1 MTIAER
7 TKPRRSNVR
16 ALNSVNHLET
26 KHMANNSAATPLHQA
41 TTQRLVDT
49 PEAAFIYNPAVD
61 PLSIDDVMS
70 CGLLRSLAVTR
81 LLLGDI
87 GANGEFT
94 HSAATVTNSLWMLE
108 GPTGAVAQRDDELPS
123 GGKSMNSL
131 VIANTGIRQDAEGR
145 YSLND
150 LHKSSG
156 GEARHRPS
164 RWVENQQTQE
174 LITEVESGAGIPAL
188 ISQARGVNQGTWVC
202 EELLFAYAAWVSAK
216 FHVYVLQTFR
226 AAVIQEKQAAGGE
239 FAQGAFKEFQATRLE
254 LITTVADMTEQSLRV
269 ADLLGFQ
276 GNQSRFY
283 ADKLVKRQI
292 GIGPMELLGVKAL
305 PGAAAELTYTPTQL
319 GERFNMSGKAF
330 NSLLSKHGF
339 QEKAPAGETPP
350 WRPTAKGT
358 QHSEYEDTG
367 REHNSGGPVRTLRW
381 KESILDELRNVATQL
396 VPILRPVARG

>member
-1 MTIAER
+1 
-7 TKPRRSNVR
+7 
-16 ALNSVNHLET
+16 
-26 KHMANNSAATPLHQA
+26 
-41 TTQRLVDT
+41 
-49 PEAAFIYNPAVD
+49 
-61 PLSIDDVMS
+61 
-70 CGLLRSLAVTR
+70 
-81 LLLGDI
+81 
-87 GANGEFT
+87 
-94 HSAATVTNSLWMLE
+94 
-108 GPTGAVAQRDDELPS
+108 
-123 GGKSMNSL
+123 MNSL
-131 VIANTGIRQDAEGR
+131 VIANTGIRQDADGR
-145 YSLND
+145 YNLND

-156 GEARHRPS
+156 GAAKHKPGNWLRLDETKGLVDEIERCS
-164 RWVENQQTQE
+164 DVSN
-174 LITEVESGAGIPAL
+174 AL
-188 ISQARGVNQGTWVC
+188 NVNQGGNMQGTFVC
-202 EELLFAYAAWVSAK
+202 KELVYAYAMWISPK
-216 FHVYVLQTFR
+216 FHLQVIRTFDMG
-226 AAVIQEKQAAGGE
+226 VTQQAAGGE
-239 FAQGAFKEFQATRLE
+239 FAQGAFKEFQSTRLE

-305 PGAAAELTYTPTQL
+305 PGSAAALTYTPTQL

-339 QEKAPAGETPP
+339 QEKAPAGESPP
-350 WRPTAKGT
+350 WRPTPKGT

>member
-1 MTIAER
+1 
-7 TKPRRSNVR
+7 
-16 ALNSVNHLET
+16 
-26 KHMANNSAATPLHQA
+26 
-41 TTQRLVDT
+41 
-49 PEAAFIYNPAVD
+49 
-61 PLSIDDVMS
+61 
-70 CGLLRSLAVTR
+70 
-81 LLLGDI
+81 
-87 GANGEFT
+87 
-94 HSAATVTNSLWMLE
+94 
-108 GPTGAVAQRDDELPS
+108 
-123 GGKSMNSL
+123 MNSL

-145 YSLND
+145 FSLND
-150 LHKSSG
+150 LHKASG
-156 GEARHRPS
+156 GEKRHAPGEWLRLAKTQALVSEIETTGNPVVSSDAVARHEGRLGGS
-164 RWVENQQTQE
+164 FVCKE
-174 LITEVESGAGIPAL
+174 LVY
-188 ISQARGVNQGTWVC
+188 
-202 EELLFAYAAWVSAK
+202 AYAMWISPK
-216 FHVYVLQTFR
+216 FHLQVIRTFDT
-226 AAVIQEKQAAGGE
+226 VVTQQAAGGE
-239 FAQGAFKEFQATRLE
+239 FAQGAFKEFQSTRLE

-305 PGAAAELTYTPTQL
+305 PGAAAELTFTPTQL

-396 VPILRPVARG
+396 VPILRPVVRG